1 MKEPRTFS
9 EFWPGYLA
17 AHSDPRTRTLHIAG
31 TAVGLACA
39 ALYLATFNSEWAVA
53 GLVSAYGAAWVAH
66 ALFEKNTPK
75 TFSNPVWSLRGDF
88 RMLRLAVLGR
98 LEEEKRN
105 VAAAAAEAA
114 RSESR

>member
-1 MKEPRTFS
+1 MQEPRTFS

-31 TAVGLACA
+31 TAVGLLCA
-39 ALYLATFNSEWAVA
+39 AVFLVTLNPFWVFT
-53 GLVSAYGAAWVAH
+53 GLLSAYGAAWVAH
-66 ALFEKNTPK
+66 AVIEKNTPK
-75 TFSNPVWSLRGDF
+75 TFSNPWWSLRGDF

-105 VAAAAAEAA
+105 VATAANAA
-114 RSESR
+114 RSESG